1 MTFDSLTTGLGTV
14 RYAAPE
20 QLQSG
25 KKKGAPSY
33 GYQVDVYSLG
43 VVLLDMFRN
52 HDISGRELQE
62 IHEAMLAG
70 IVEPN
75 LAKKMPPNAVQ
86 LV

>member
-1 MTFDSLTTGLGTV
+1 
-14 RYAAPE
+14 
-20 QLQSG
+20 
-25 KKKGAPSY
+25 
-33 GYQVDVYSLG
+33 
-43 VVLLDMFRN
+43 MFRN

-86 LV
+86 LVQNLTKRNPS